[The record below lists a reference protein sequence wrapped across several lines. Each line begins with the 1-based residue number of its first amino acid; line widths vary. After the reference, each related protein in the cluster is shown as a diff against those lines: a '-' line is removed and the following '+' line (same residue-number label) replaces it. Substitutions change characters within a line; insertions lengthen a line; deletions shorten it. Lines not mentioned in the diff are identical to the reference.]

1 MRLIRNAGCVAL
13 IVALGTAV
21 GCNRNPD
28 PTENVSKALRD
39 ANLDDV
45 RFTWDEDARIAHL
58 SGSVDTA
65 SDRTR
70 AEDIAATAV
79 GTSGKVLNDLT
90 IESAV
95 GTLDSGD
102 NQISRTLRQLMD
114 DDPILKDRNIDFEI
128 DHGVV
133 TVTGEVRTP
142 AERNKVTDLVRAVPA
157 VKDVAN
163 ALEIDSKAKHELD
176 NPSGGGPR

>member
-1 MRLIRNAGCVAL
+1 MRLIRNAGCIAL
-13 IVALGTAV
+13 IIALGTAI
-21 GCNRNPD
+21 GCSQKPD
-28 PTENVSKALRD
+28 PTENVSKALKD

-58 SGSVDTA
+58 SGT
-65 SDRTR
+65 
-70 AEDIAATAV
+70 
-79 GTSGKVLNDLT
+79 VLNDLT
-90 IESAV
+90 IESAG
-95 GTLDSGD
+95 GTLESADD
-102 NQISRTLRQLMD
+102 QISRTLRKLMD

-128 DHGVV
+128 ENGVV

-163 ALEIDSKAKHELD
+163 VLEI
-176 NPSGGGPR
+176 NPKLEITPKR

>member
-13 IVALGTAV
+13 IIALGTAV
-21 GCNRNPD
+21 GCSHKPD
-28 PTENVSKALRD
+28 PTENVSKALKD
-39 ANLDDV
+39 ENLDDV

-58 SGSVDTA
+58 SGTVDTV

-79 GTSGKVLNDLT
+79 GTSGKVLNDLI
-90 IESAV
+90 IESAG

-102 NQISRTLRQLMD
+102 DQISRTLRKLMD
-114 DDPILKDRNIDFEI
+114 DDPVLKDRNIDFEI
-128 DHGVV
+128 ENGVV

-163 ALEIDSKAKHELD
+163 TLEI
-176 NPSGGGPR
+176 NPKG

>member
-1 MRLIRNAGCVAL
+1 MRLIRNAGCIAL
-13 IVALGTAV
+13 IIALGTTI
-21 GCNRNPD
+21 GCSRKPD

-39 ANLDDV
+39 ASLDDV

-90 IESAV
+90 IESAG
-95 GTLDSGD
+95 GTLESADD
-102 NQISRTLRQLMD
+102 QISRTLRKLMD

-128 DHGVV
+128 ENGVV

-163 ALEIDSKAKHELD
+163 ALEI
-176 NPSGGGPR
+176 NPKG